1 MSTVSKTN
9 EPQLDREAL
18 AALYEETFKNL
29 EEGTITEGRVVA
41 LTKDKVVVDIGYK
54 SEGMIPSDQFSHDDL
69 QHLKIGDRIQVYIE
83 ECEDADGNL
92 ILSKEKADKMKIWE
106 ELEKLYKEEKSID
119 GKVVSRIKGGMM
131 VDIGVKAF
139 LPGSQIDLHPV
150 RDLDGLV
157 GRTFP
162 MKIIKINHRRGNVVV
177 SRRVL
182 LEETRDKKRQTTLA
196 TLKEGQLIQGMV
208 KNITDY
214 GAFIDL
220 GGIDGLL
227 HITDMSW
234 GRVGHPSEMFNVGD
248 RVEVSVLKYDRET
261 GRISLGLKQKSAD
274 PWTNVAGKYPIGTR
288 VKGRVVSL
296 TDYGAFVELEP
307 GVEGLV
313 HVSEMSWT
321 HEVRHPSRVVA
332 IGDQVEAAVLNVDPA
347 SRKISLGMKQTAPN
361 PWDMV
366 EGKYPV
372 GTRIEGKVKSLTD
385 FGAFIGLDEGIDG
398 LIHISDMSWTKHI
411 KHPSEIFKKGQKVEA
426 VVLRIDKEKERL
438 SLGFKQLSR
447 DPWDD
452 EIPNRYRVGDP
463 AVGKVSKVADFGIFV
478 ELDGGVEGLIHVS
491 ESGLDQSAKLEEKF
505 KLQDEVTAKIIKVDR
520 EERKIA
526 LSLRDH
532 QLDSDRR
539 HVDEYHATQ
548 GTPDQSLGRAAK
560 QSRKRGADDEKLMVN
575 SRRRSV
581 LLRRHLCVESYGAG
595 DDRKTVKAIVASPD
609 TSRDGH
615 RYRSAASRQ
624 FIVS

>member
-1 MSTVSKTN
+1 MSTVS
-9 EPQLDREAL
+9 PSSDQQLDRAAL

-41 LTKDKVVVDIGYK
+41 VTKDKVVVDIGYK
-54 SEGMIPSDQFSHDDL
+54 SEGMIPNDQFSTEEL
-69 QHLKIGDRIQVYIE
+69 QNIKVGDRLQVYIE
-83 ECEDADGNL
+83 ECEDDDGNL
-92 ILSKEKADKMKIWE
+92 VLSKEKADKMKIWE
-106 ELEKLYKEEKSID
+106 ELEKLFNDGKSID
-119 GKVVSRIKGGMM
+119 GKIVARIKGGMM

-162 MKIIKINHRRGNVVV
+162 LKIIKINHRRGNVVV

-182 LEETRDKKRQTTLA
+182 LEETRDSKRKTTLS
-196 TLKEGQLIQGMV
+196 TLKEGQLIQGVV

-234 GRVGHPSEMFNVGD
+234 GRVGHPSEMFNIGD
-248 RVEVSVLKYDRET
+248 KVEVSVLKYDRET

-274 PWTNVAGKYPIGTR
+274 PWTGVAAKYPIGAR
-288 VKGRVVSL
+288 VRGRVVSL
-296 TDYGAFVELEP
+296 TDYGAFIELEP

-313 HVSEMSWT
+313 HVSVMSWT
-321 HEVRHPSRVVA
+321 HEVRHPSRVVS
-332 IGDQVEAAVLNVDPA
+332 IGDQVEAAVLNVDSA

-366 EGKYPV
+366 EGKYAI

-385 FGAFIGLDEGIDG
+385 FGAFVGLEEGIDG

-411 KHPSEIFKKGQKVEA
+411 KHPSELFKKGQKVEA

-438 SLGFKQLSR
+438 SLGYKQLKS

-452 EIPNRYRVGDP
+452 EIPNRYAVGDV

-478 ELDGGVEGLIHVS
+478 ELDGGVEGLIHIS
-491 ESGLDQSAKLEEKF
+491 EAGLDPQAKLEEKF

-532 QLDSDRR
+532 QMDSDRR
-539 HVDEYHATQ
+539 TVDEYHATQ
-548 GTPDQSLGRAAK
+548 GALDQSLGRAVK
-560 QSRKRGADDEKLMVN
+560 QNRKRDQAEDDK
-575 SRRRSV
+575 
-581 LLRRHLCVESYGAG
+581 
-595 DDRKTVKAIVASPD
+595 
-609 TSRDGH
+609 
-615 RYRSAASRQ
+615 
-624 FIVS
+624 

>member
-1 MSTVSKTN
+1 MSTVS
-9 EPQLDREAL
+9 PSSDQQLDRAAL

-41 LTKDKVVVDIGYK
+41 VTKDKVVVDIGYK
-54 SEGMIPSDQFSHDDL
+54 SEGMIPNDQFSTEEL
-69 QHLKIGDRIQVYIE
+69 QNIKVGDRLQVYIE

-92 ILSKEKADKMKIWE
+92 VLSKEKADKMKIWE
-106 ELEKLYKEEKSID
+106 ELEKLFNDGKSID
-119 GKVVSRIKGGMM
+119 GKIVARIKGGMM

-162 MKIIKINHRRGNVVV
+162 LKIIKINHRRGNVVV

-182 LEETRDKKRQTTLA
+182 LEETRDSKRKTTLS
-196 TLKEGQLIQGMV
+196 TLKEGQLIHGVV

-234 GRVGHPSEMFNVGD
+234 GRVGHPSEMFNIGD
-248 RVEVSVLKYDRET
+248 KAEVSVLKYDRET

-274 PWTNVAGKYPIGTR
+274 PWTGVASKYAIGTR
-288 VKGRVVSL
+288 VRGRVVSL
-296 TDYGAFVELEP
+296 TDYGAFIELEP

-313 HVSEMSWT
+313 HVSVMSWT
-321 HEVRHPSRVVA
+321 HEVRHPSRVVS
-332 IGDQVEAAVLNVDPA
+332 IGDQVEAAVLNVDQA

-366 EGKYPV
+366 EGTYAI

-385 FGAFIGLDEGIDG
+385 FGAFVGLEEGIDG

-411 KHPSEIFKKGQKVEA
+411 KHPSELFKKGQKVEA

-438 SLGFKQLSR
+438 SLGYKQLR
-447 DPWDD
+447 NDPWDD
-452 EIPNRYRVGDP
+452 EIPNRYAVGDV

-478 ELDGGVEGLIHVS
+478 ELDGGVEGLIHIS
-491 ESGLDQSAKLEEKF
+491 EAGLDPQAKLEEKF

-532 QLDSDRR
+532 QMDSDRR
-539 HVDEYHATQ
+539 KVDEYHAAQ
-548 GTPDQSLGRAAK
+548 GALDQSLGRAAK
-560 QSRKRGADDEKLMVN
+560 QNRKRGPAEDDM
-575 SRRRSV
+575 
-581 LLRRHLCVESYGAG
+581 
-595 DDRKTVKAIVASPD
+595 
-609 TSRDGH
+609 
-615 RYRSAASRQ
+615 
-624 FIVS
+624 

>member
-1 MSTVSKTN
+1 MSTVS
-9 EPQLDREAL
+9 PSSDQQLDRAAL

-41 LTKDKVVVDIGYK
+41 VTKDKVVVDIGYK
-54 SEGMIPSDQFSHDDL
+54 SEGMIPNDQFSTEEL
-69 QHLKIGDRIQVYIE
+69 QNIKVGDRLQVYIE

-92 ILSKEKADKMKIWE
+92 VLSKEKADKMKIWE
-106 ELEKLYKEEKSID
+106 ELEKLFNDGKSID
-119 GKVVSRIKGGMM
+119 GKIVARIKGGMM

-162 MKIIKINHRRGNVVV
+162 LKIIKINHRRGNVVV

-182 LEETRDKKRQTTLA
+182 LEETRDSKRKTTLS
-196 TLKEGQLIQGMV
+196 TLKEGQLIHGVV

-234 GRVGHPSEMFNVGD
+234 GRVGHPSEMFNIGD
-248 RVEVSVLKYDRET
+248 KAEVSVLKYDRET

-274 PWTNVAGKYPIGTR
+274 PWTGVASKYAIGTR
-288 VKGRVVSL
+288 VRGRVVSL
-296 TDYGAFVELEP
+296 TDYGAFIELEP

-313 HVSEMSWT
+313 HVSVMSWT
-321 HEVRHPSRVVA
+321 HEVRHPSRVVS

-366 EGKYPV
+366 EGTYAI

-385 FGAFIGLDEGIDG
+385 FGAFVGLEEGIDG

-411 KHPSEIFKKGQKVEA
+411 KHPSELFKKGQKVEA

-438 SLGFKQLSR
+438 SLGYKQLKN

-452 EIPNRYRVGDP
+452 EIPNRYAVGDV

-478 ELDGGVEGLIHVS
+478 ELDGGVEGLIHIS
-491 ESGLDQSAKLEEKF
+491 EAGLDPQAKLEEKF

-532 QLDSDRR
+532 QMDSDRR
-539 HVDEYHATQ
+539 KVDEYHAAQ
-548 GTPDQSLGRAAK
+548 GALDQSLGRAAK
-560 QSRKRGADDEKLMVN
+560 QNRKRGPAEDDM
-575 SRRRSV
+575 
-581 LLRRHLCVESYGAG
+581 
-595 DDRKTVKAIVASPD
+595 
-609 TSRDGH
+609 
-615 RYRSAASRQ
+615 
-624 FIVS
+624 

>member
-1 MSTVSKTN
+1 MSTVSN
-9 EPQLDREAL
+9 GSDAQLDRNAL
-18 AALYEETFKNL
+18 AALYEETFRNL

-41 LTKDKVVVDIGYK
+41 LTKDKVIVDIGYK
-54 SEGMIPSDQFSHDDL
+54 SEGMIPTDQFSSEEL
-69 QHLKIGDRIQVYIE
+69 QNLKISDRIQVYIE

-92 ILSKEKADKMKIWE
+92 VLSKEKADKMKIWE
-106 ELEKLYKEEKSID
+106 ELETLYKEEKSIE
-119 GKVVSRIKGGMM
+119 GKIVSRIKGGMM

-157 GRTFP
+157 GKTFP
-162 MKIIKINHRRGNVVV
+162 LKIIKINHRRGNVVV

-196 TLKEGQLIQGMV
+196 NLKEGQLIQGTV

-214 GAFIDL
+214 GSFIDL

-234 GRVGHPSEMFNVGD
+234 GRVGHPSELFTVGD
-248 RVEVSVLKYDRET
+248 KAEVTVLKYDRET

-288 VKGRVVSL
+288 VRGRVVSL

-332 IGDQVEAAVLNVDPA
+332 VGDQVEAAVLNVDPA

-361 PWDMV
+361 PWDMI
-366 EGKYPV
+366 EGKYPI

-385 FGAFIGLDEGIDG
+385 FGAFVGLEEGIDG

-411 KHPSEIFKKGQKVEA
+411 KHPSELFKKGQKVEA

-438 SLGFKQLSR
+438 SLGYKQLAR
-447 DPWDD
+447 DPWD
-452 EIPNRYRVGDP
+452 EAIPARYHIGDS
-463 AVGKVSKVADFGIFV
+463 VTGKVSKVADFGIFI
-478 ELDGGVEGLIHVS
+478 ELDAGVEGLIHVS
-491 ESGLDQSAKLEEKF
+491 ESGLEPSAKLEEKF
-505 KLQDEVTAKIIKVDR
+505 KLQDDVTAKIIKVDR

-532 QLDSDRR
+532 QLDWERKQ
-539 HVDEYHATQ
+539 VDDYHSTQ
-548 GTPDQSLGRAAK
+548 GVLDQSLGRAAK
-560 QSRKRGADDEKLMVN
+560 QSRKRSQSEDQ
-575 SRRRSV
+575 S
-581 LLRRHLCVESYGAG
+581 
-595 DDRKTVKAIVASPD
+595 
-609 TSRDGH
+609 
-615 RYRSAASRQ
+615 
-624 FIVS
+624 

>member
-1 MSTVSKTN
+1 MSTVS
-9 EPQLDREAL
+9 PSSDQQLDRAAL

-41 LTKDKVVVDIGYK
+41 VSKDKVVVDIGYK
-54 SEGMIPSDQFSHDDL
+54 SEGMIPNDQFSTDELQNIKVGDL
-69 QHLKIGDRIQVYIE
+69 LKVYIE

-92 ILSKEKADKMKIWE
+92 VLSKEKADKMKIWE
-106 ELEKLYKEEKSID
+106 ELEKLFNDGKSID
-119 GKVVSRIKGGMM
+119 GKIVARIKGGMM

-162 MKIIKINHRRGNVVV
+162 LKIIKINHRRGNVVV

-182 LEETRDKKRQTTLA
+182 LEETRDSKRKTTLS
-196 TLKEGQLIQGMV
+196 TLKEGQLIQGVV

-234 GRVGHPSEMFNVGD
+234 GRVGHPSEMFNIGD
-248 RVEVSVLKYDRET
+248 KVEVSVLKYDRET

-274 PWTNVAGKYPIGTR
+274 PWTGVASKYAIGTR
-288 VKGRVVSL
+288 VRGRVVSL
-296 TDYGAFVELEP
+296 TDYGAFIELEP

-313 HVSEMSWT
+313 HVSVMSWT
-321 HEVRHPSRVVA
+321 HEVRHPSRVVS

-366 EGKYPV
+366 EGKYAI

-385 FGAFIGLDEGIDG
+385 FGAFVGLEEGIDG

-411 KHPSEIFKKGQKVEA
+411 KHPSELFKKGQKVEA

-438 SLGFKQLSR
+438 SLGFKQLKN

-452 EIPNRYRVGDP
+452 EIPNRYAVGDV

-478 ELDGGVEGLIHVS
+478 ELDGGVEGLIHIS
-491 ESGLDQSAKLEEKF
+491 EAGLDPQAKLEEKF

-532 QLDSDRR
+532 QMDSDRQK
-539 HVDEYHATQ
+539 VDEYHATQ
-548 GTPDQSLGRAAK
+548 GALDQSLGRSAK
-560 QSRKRGADDEKLMVN
+560 QNRKRGQAEDDK
-575 SRRRSV
+575 
-581 LLRRHLCVESYGAG
+581 
-595 DDRKTVKAIVASPD
+595 
-609 TSRDGH
+609 
-615 RYRSAASRQ
+615 
-624 FIVS
+624 

>member
-1 MSTVSKTN
+1 MSTVS
-9 EPQLDREAL
+9 PSSDQQLDRAAL

-41 LTKDKVVVDIGYK
+41 VSKDKVVVDIGYK
-54 SEGMIPSDQFSHDDL
+54 SEGMISNDQFSTEEL
-69 QHLKIGDRIQVYIE
+69 QNLKVGDPIKVYIE

-92 ILSKEKADKMKIWE
+92 VLSKEKADKMKIWE
-106 ELEKLYKEEKSID
+106 ELEKLFNEEKSID
-119 GKVVSRIKGGMM
+119 GKIVARIKGGMM

-162 MKIIKINHRRGNVVV
+162 LKIIKINHRRGNVVV

-182 LEETRDKKRQTTLA
+182 LEETRDSKRKNTLS
-196 TLKEGQLIQGMV
+196 TLKEGQLIQGVV

-234 GRVGHPSEMFNVGD
+234 GRVGHPSEMFNIGD
-248 RVEVSVLKYDRET
+248 KVEVSVLKYDRET

-274 PWTNVAGKYPIGTR
+274 PWSGVAGKYAIGTR
-288 VKGRVVSL
+288 VRGRVVSL
-296 TDYGAFVELEP
+296 TDYGAFIELEP

-321 HEVRHPSRVVA
+321 HEVRHPSRVVS
-332 IGDQVEAAVLNVDPA
+332 IGDQVEAAVLNMDPG

-366 EGKYPV
+366 EGKYAI

-385 FGAFIGLDEGIDG
+385 FGAFVGLEEGIDG

-411 KHPSEIFKKGQKVEA
+411 KHPSELFKKGQKVEA

-438 SLGFKQLSR
+438 SLGYKQLGS
-447 DPWDD
+447 DPWDA
-452 EIPNRYRVGDP
+452 EIPNRYGVGDV
-463 AVGKVSKVADFGIFV
+463 AVGKVSKIADFGIFV
-478 ELDGGVEGLIHVS
+478 ELDGGVEGLIHIS
-491 ESGLDQSAKLEEKF
+491 EAGLDPQAKLEEKF
-505 KLQDEVTAKIIKVDR
+505 KLGDEVTAKIIKVDR

-532 QLDSDRR
+532 QSDSDRR
-539 HVDEYHATQ
+539 QVDEYHSTQ
-548 GTPDQSLGRAAK
+548 GTLDQSLGRAAK
-560 QSRKRGADDEKLMVN
+560 QSRKRGSAEDEK
-575 SRRRSV
+575 
-581 LLRRHLCVESYGAG
+581 
-595 DDRKTVKAIVASPD
+595 
-609 TSRDGH
+609 
-615 RYRSAASRQ
+615 
-624 FIVS
+624 

>member
-1 MSTVSKTN
+1 MSTVS
-9 EPQLDREAL
+9 PSSDQQLDRAAL

-41 LTKDKVVVDIGYK
+41 VSKDKVVVDIGYK
-54 SEGMIPSDQFSHDDL
+54 SEGMISNDQFSTEEL
-69 QHLKIGDRIQVYIE
+69 QNLKVGDPIKVYIE

-92 ILSKEKADKMKIWE
+92 VLSKEKADKMKIWE
-106 ELEKLYKEEKSID
+106 ELEKLFNEEKSID
-119 GKVVSRIKGGMM
+119 GKIVARIKGGMM

-162 MKIIKINHRRGNVVV
+162 LKIIKINHRRGNVVV

-182 LEETRDKKRQTTLA
+182 LEETRDSKRKNTLS
-196 TLKEGQLIQGMV
+196 TLKEGQLIQGVV

-234 GRVGHPSEMFNVGD
+234 GRVGHPSEMFNIGD
-248 RVEVSVLKYDRET
+248 KVEVSVLKYDRET

-274 PWTNVAGKYPIGTR
+274 PWSGVAGKYAIGTR
-288 VKGRVVSL
+288 VRGRVVSL
-296 TDYGAFVELEP
+296 TDYGAFIELEP

-321 HEVRHPSRVVA
+321 HEVRHPSRVVS
-332 IGDQVEAAVLNVDPA
+332 IGDQVEAAVLNVDPG

-366 EGKYPV
+366 EGKYAI

-385 FGAFIGLDEGIDG
+385 FGAFVGLEEGIDG

-411 KHPSEIFKKGQKVEA
+411 KHPSELFKKGQKVEA

-438 SLGFKQLSR
+438 SLGYKQLGS
-447 DPWDD
+447 DPWDA
-452 EIPNRYRVGDP
+452 EIPNRYGVGDV
-463 AVGKVSKVADFGIFV
+463 AVGKVSKIADFGIFV
-478 ELDGGVEGLIHVS
+478 ELDGGVEGLIHIS
-491 ESGLDQSAKLEEKF
+491 EAGLDAQAKLEEKF
-505 KLQDEVTAKIIKVDR
+505 KLGDEVTAKIIKVDR

-532 QLDSDRR
+532 QSDSDRR
-539 HVDEYHATQ
+539 QVDEYHSTQ
-548 GTPDQSLGRAAK
+548 GTLDQSLGRAAK
-560 QSRKRGADDEKLMVN
+560 QSRKRGSAEDEK
-575 SRRRSV
+575 
-581 LLRRHLCVESYGAG
+581 
-595 DDRKTVKAIVASPD
+595 
-609 TSRDGH
+609 
-615 RYRSAASRQ
+615 
-624 FIVS
+624 

>member
-1 MSTVSKTN
+1 MSTVS
-9 EPQLDREAL
+9 PSSDQQLDRAAL

-41 LTKDKVVVDIGYK
+41 VSKDKVIVDIGYK
-54 SEGMIPSDQFSHDDL
+54 SEGMISNDQFSTEEL
-69 QHLKIGDRIQVYIE
+69 QNLKVGDPLKVYIE

-92 ILSKEKADKMKIWE
+92 VLSKEKADKMKIWE
-106 ELEKLYKEEKSID
+106 ELEKLFNEEKSID
-119 GKVVSRIKGGMM
+119 GKIVARIKGGMM

-162 MKIIKINHRRGNVVV
+162 LKIIKINHRRGNVVV

-182 LEETRDKKRQTTLA
+182 LEETRDSKRKNTLS
-196 TLKEGQLIQGMV
+196 TLKEGQLIQGVV

-234 GRVGHPSEMFNVGD
+234 GRVGHPSEMFNIGD
-248 RVEVSVLKYDRET
+248 KVEVSVLKYDRET

-274 PWTNVAGKYPIGTR
+274 PWSGVAGKYAIGTR
-288 VKGRVVSL
+288 VRGRVVSL
-296 TDYGAFVELEP
+296 TDYGAFIELEP

-321 HEVRHPSRVVA
+321 HEVRHPSRVVS
-332 IGDQVEAAVLNVDPA
+332 IGDQVEAAVLNVDPG

-366 EGKYPV
+366 EGKYAI

-385 FGAFIGLDEGIDG
+385 FGAFVGLEEGIDG

-411 KHPSEIFKKGQKVEA
+411 KHPSELFKKGQKVEA

-438 SLGFKQLSR
+438 SLGYKQLGS
-447 DPWDD
+447 DPWDA
-452 EIPNRYRVGDP
+452 EIPNKYGVGDV
-463 AVGKVSKVADFGIFV
+463 AVGKVSKIADFGIFV
-478 ELDGGVEGLIHVS
+478 ELDGGVEGLIHIS
-491 ESGLDQSAKLEEKF
+491 EAGLDPQAKLEDKF

-526 LSLRDH
+526 LSLREH
-532 QLDSDRR
+532 QMDSDRKQ
-539 HVDEYHATQ
+539 VDEYHSTQ
-548 GTPDQSLGRAAK
+548 GTLDQSLGRAVK
-560 QSRKRGADDEKLMVN
+560 QSRKRNQAEEEK
-575 SRRRSV
+575 
-581 LLRRHLCVESYGAG
+581 
-595 DDRKTVKAIVASPD
+595 
-609 TSRDGH
+609 
-615 RYRSAASRQ
+615 
-624 FIVS
+624 

>member
-1 MSTVSKTN
+1 MSTVS
-9 EPQLDREAL
+9 PSSDQQLDRAAL

-29 EEGTITEGRVVA
+29 EEGTITEGRVVTV
-41 LTKDKVVVDIGYK
+41 TKDKVVVDIGYK
-54 SEGMIPSDQFSHDDL
+54 SEGMIPNDQFSTEEL
-69 QHLKIGDRIQVYIE
+69 QNIKVGDRLQVYIE

-92 ILSKEKADKMKIWE
+92 VLSKEKADKMKIWE
-106 ELEKLYKEEKSID
+106 ELEKLFNDGKSID
-119 GKVVSRIKGGMM
+119 GKIVARIKGGMM

-162 MKIIKINHRRGNVVV
+162 LKIIKINHRRGNVVV

-182 LEETRDKKRQTTLA
+182 LEETRDSKRKTTLS
-196 TLKEGQLIQGMV
+196 TLKEGQLIQGVV

-234 GRVGHPSEMFNVGD
+234 GRVGHPSEMFNIGD
-248 RVEVSVLKYDRET
+248 KVEVSVLKYDRET

-274 PWTNVAGKYPIGTR
+274 PWTGVASKYAIGTR
-288 VKGRVVSL
+288 VRGRVVSL
-296 TDYGAFVELEP
+296 TDYGAFIELEP

-313 HVSEMSWT
+313 HVSVMSWT
-321 HEVRHPSRVVA
+321 HEVRHPSRVVS
-332 IGDQVEAAVLNVDPA
+332 IGDQVEAAVLNVDSA

-366 EGKYPV
+366 EGKYAI

-385 FGAFIGLDEGIDG
+385 FGAFVGLEEGIDG
-398 LIHISDMSWTKHI
+398 LIHISDMSWTKHV
-411 KHPSEIFKKGQKVEA
+411 KHPSELFKKGQKVEA

-438 SLGFKQLSR
+438 SLGYKQLKS
-447 DPWDD
+447 DPWED
-452 EIPNRYRVGDP
+452 EIPNRYAVGDV

-478 ELDGGVEGLIHVS
+478 ELDGGVEGLIHIS
-491 ESGLDQSAKLEEKF
+491 EAGLDQQAKLEEKF

-532 QLDSDRR
+532 QMDADRR
-539 HVDEYHATQ
+539 TVDEYHATQ
-548 GTPDQSLGRAAK
+548 GALDQSLGRAAK
-560 QSRKRGADDEKLMVN
+560 QNRKRVQAEDEK
-575 SRRRSV
+575 
-581 LLRRHLCVESYGAG
+581 
-595 DDRKTVKAIVASPD
+595 
-609 TSRDGH
+609 
-615 RYRSAASRQ
+615 
-624 FIVS
+624 

>member
-1 MSTVSKTN
+1 MSTVSKSS
-9 EPQLDREAL
+9 EQQLDRDAL

-29 EEGTITEGRVVA
+29 EEGTITEGSVVA
-41 LTKDKVVVDIGYK
+41 LTKGKVVVDIGYK
-54 SEGMIPSDQFSHDDL
+54 SEGMIPSDQFSNEEL
-69 QHLKIGDRIQVYIE
+69 QNIKIGDRLQVYIE
-83 ECEDADGNL
+83 ECEDQDGNL
-92 ILSKEKADKMKIWE
+92 VLSKEKADKMKIWE
-106 ELEKLYKEEKSID
+106 ELEALYKDEKSID

-182 LEETRDKKRQTTLA
+182 LEETRDKKRQTTLS
-196 TLKEGQLIQGMV
+196 TLKEGQLIQGTV

-274 PWTNVAGKYPIGTR
+274 PWTNVGGKYPIGTR

-296 TDYGAFVELEP
+296 TDYGAFIELEP

-321 HEVRHPSRVVA
+321 HEVRHPSRLVA
-332 IGDQVEAAVLNVDPA
+332 IGDQVEAAVLNVDPG

-366 EGKYPV
+366 EGKYPA

-411 KHPSEIFKKGQKVEA
+411 KHPSELFKKGQKVEA

-438 SLGFKQLSR
+438 SLGYKQLSQ

-452 EIPNRYRVGDP
+452 EIPSRYRVGDS
-463 AVGKVSKVADFGIFV
+463 ASGKVSKVADFGIFV
-478 ELDGGVEGLIHVS
+478 ELDGGVEGLIHIS
-491 ESGLDQSAKLEEKF
+491 EAGLDQSVKLEERF
-505 KLQDEVTAKIIKVDR
+505 KLQDDVTAKIIKVDR

-539 HVDEYHATQ
+539 QVDEYHATQ
-548 GTPDQSLGRAAK
+548 GALDQSLGRAAK
-560 QSRKRGADDEKLMVN
+560 QNRKRGAADDE
-575 SRRRSV
+575 S
-581 LLRRHLCVESYGAG
+581 
-595 DDRKTVKAIVASPD
+595 
-609 TSRDGH
+609 
-615 RYRSAASRQ
+615 
-624 FIVS
+624 

>member
-1 MSTVSKTN
+1 MGTVSN
-9 EPQLDREAL
+9 SSDAQLDRNAL
-18 AALYEETFKNL
+18 AALYEETFRNL

-41 LTKDKVVVDIGYK
+41 LTKDKVIVDIGYK
-54 SEGMIPSDQFSHDDL
+54 SEGMIPSDQFSSEDL
-69 QHLKIGDRIQVYIE
+69 QNLKIGDRLQVYIE

-92 ILSKEKADKMKIWE
+92 VLSKEKADKMKIWE
-106 ELEKLYKEEKSID
+106 ELEKLYKEEKSIE
-119 GKVVSRIKGGMM
+119 GKIVSRIKGGMM

-157 GRTFP
+157 GKVFP
-162 MKIIKINHRRGNVVV
+162 LKIIKINHRRGNVVV

-196 TLKEGQLIQGMV
+196 NLKEGQLIQGTV

-214 GAFIDL
+214 GSFIDL

-234 GRVGHPSEMFNVGD
+234 GRVGHPSELFTMGD
-248 RVEVSVLKYDRET
+248 KVEVTVLKYDRET

-288 VKGRVVSL
+288 VRGRVVSL

-332 IGDQVEAAVLNVDPA
+332 VGDQVEAAVLNVDPA

-361 PWDMV
+361 PWDMI
-366 EGKYPV
+366 EGKYPI

-385 FGAFIGLDEGIDG
+385 FGAFVGLEEGIDG

-411 KHPSEIFKKGQKVEA
+411 KHPSELFKKGQKVEA

-438 SLGFKQLSR
+438 SLGYKQLAR
-447 DPWDD
+447 DPWD
-452 EIPNRYRVGDP
+452 EVIPSRYHVGDSV
-463 AVGKVSKVADFGIFV
+463 AGKVSKVADFGIFI

-491 ESGLDQSAKLEEKF
+491 ESGLEPPAKLEEKF
-505 KLQDEVTAKIIKVDR
+505 KLQDDVTAKIIKVDR

-532 QLDSDRR
+532 QLDWERKQ
-539 HVDEYHATQ
+539 VDDYHSAQ
-548 GTPDQSLGRAAK
+548 GVLDQSLGRAAK
-560 QSRKRGADDEKLMVN
+560 QSRKRSQSEEQN
-575 SRRRSV
+575 
-581 LLRRHLCVESYGAG
+581 
-595 DDRKTVKAIVASPD
+595 
-609 TSRDGH
+609 
-615 RYRSAASRQ
+615 
-624 FIVS
+624 

>member
-1 MSTVSKTN
+1 MGTVSN
-9 EPQLDREAL
+9 SSEAQLDRDAL
-18 AALYEETFKNL
+18 AALYEETFRNL

-54 SEGMIPSDQFSHDDL
+54 SEGMIPSDQFSAEEL
-69 QHLKIGDRIQVYIE
+69 QNVKVGDRLQVYIE

-92 ILSKEKADKMKIWE
+92 VLSKEKADKMKIWE
-106 ELEKLYKEEKSID
+106 ELEKLYKDEKSIE
-119 GKVVSRIKGGMM
+119 GKIVSRIKGGMM

-157 GRTFP
+157 GKTFP
-162 MKIIKINHRRGNVVV
+162 LKIIKINHRRGNVVV

-196 TLKEGQLIQGMV
+196 TLKEGQLIQGTV

-214 GAFIDL
+214 GSFIDL

-234 GRVGHPSEMFNVGD
+234 GRVGHPSEMFTVGD
-248 RVEVSVLKYDRET
+248 KVEVTVLKYDRET
-261 GRISLGLKQKSAD
+261 GRISLGLKQKTAD
-274 PWTNVAGKYPIGTR
+274 PWTNVAGKYPVGTR
-288 VKGRVVSL
+288 VRGRVVSL
-296 TDYGAFVELEP
+296 TDYGAFIELEP

-332 IGDQVEAAVLNVDPA
+332 VGDQVEAAVLNVDPA

-361 PWDMV
+361 PWDMI
-366 EGKYPV
+366 ENKYPV

-385 FGAFIGLDEGIDG
+385 FGAFIGLEEGIDG

-411 KHPSEIFKKGQKVEA
+411 KHPSELFKKAQKVEA
-426 VVLRIDKEKERL
+426 IVLRIDKEKERL
-438 SLGFKQLSR
+438 SLGFKQLAR

-452 EIPNRYRVGDP
+452 AIPARYHVGDS
-463 AVGKVSKVADFGIFV
+463 VTGKVSKVADFGIFV
-478 ELDGGVEGLIHVS
+478 ELDGGVEGLIHIS
-491 ESGLDQSAKLEEKF
+491 ETGVEPQTKLEEKF
-505 KLQDEVTAKIIKVDR
+505 KLQDTVVAKIIKVDR

-532 QLDSDRR
+532 QLDSERR
-539 HVDEYHATQ
+539 QVDEYHSTQ
-548 GTPDQSLGRAAK
+548 GAPDQSLGRAAK
-560 QSRKRGADDEKLMVN
+560 QSRKRQPADD
-575 SRRRSV
+575 
-581 LLRRHLCVESYGAG
+581 
-595 DDRKTVKAIVASPD
+595 
-609 TSRDGH
+609 
-615 RYRSAASRQ
+615 
-624 FIVS
+624 

>member
-1 MSTVSKTN
+1 MSTVSKSS
-9 EPQLDREAL
+9 EQQLDRDAL

-54 SEGMIPSDQFSHDDL
+54 SEGMIPSDQFSNEDL
-69 QHLKIGDRIQVYIE
+69 QNLKIGDRLQVYIE

-119 GKVVSRIKGGMM
+119 GKVISRIKGGMM

-248 RVEVSVLKYDRET
+248 RVEVTVLKYDRET

-385 FGAFIGLDEGIDG
+385 FGAFVGLDEGIDG

-411 KHPSEIFKKGQKVEA
+411 KHPSELFKKGQKVEA

-438 SLGFKQLSR
+438 SLGYKQLSR

-452 EIPNRYRVGDP
+452 EIPSRYRVGDS
-463 AVGKVSKVADFGIFV
+463 ATGKVSKVADFGIFV
-478 ELDGGVEGLIHVS
+478 ELEGGVEGLIHIS
-491 ESGLDQSAKLEEKF
+491 EAGLDQSVKLEEKF
-505 KLQDEVTAKIIKVDR
+505 KLQDDVTAKIIKVDR
-520 EERKIA
+520 DERKIA

-532 QLDSDRR
+532 QLDSERR
-539 HVDEYHATQ
+539 QVDEYHASQ
-548 GTPDQSLGRAAK
+548 GAIDQSLGRAAK
-560 QSRKRGADDEKLMVN
+560 QSRKRGSADDE
-575 SRRRSV
+575 R
-581 LLRRHLCVESYGAG
+581 
-595 DDRKTVKAIVASPD
+595 
-609 TSRDGH
+609 
-615 RYRSAASRQ
+615 
-624 FIVS
+624 

>member
-1 MSTVSKTN
+1 MNTVS
-9 EPQLDREAL
+9 PSSDQQLDRAAL

-41 LTKDKVVVDIGYK
+41 VTKDKVVVDIGYK
-54 SEGMIPSDQFSHDDL
+54 SEGMIPNDQFSTEEL
-69 QHLKIGDRIQVYIE
+69 QDIKVGDRLQVYIE

-92 ILSKEKADKMKIWE
+92 VLSKEKADKMKIWE
-106 ELEKLYKEEKSID
+106 ELEKLFNDGKSID
-119 GKVVSRIKGGMM
+119 GKIVARIKGGMM

-162 MKIIKINHRRGNVVV
+162 LKIIKINHRRGNVVV

-182 LEETRDKKRQTTLA
+182 LEETRDSKRKTTLS
-196 TLKEGQLIQGMV
+196 TLKEGQLIHGVV

-234 GRVGHPSEMFNVGD
+234 GRVGHPSEMFNIGD
-248 RVEVSVLKYDRET
+248 KVEVSVLKYDRET

-274 PWTNVAGKYPIGTR
+274 PWTGVASKYAIGTR
-288 VKGRVVSL
+288 VRGRVVSL
-296 TDYGAFVELEP
+296 TDYGAFIELEP

-313 HVSEMSWT
+313 HVSVMSWT
-321 HEVRHPSRVVA
+321 HEVRHPSRVVS
-332 IGDQVEAAVLNVDPA
+332 IGDQVEAAVLNVDSA

-366 EGKYPV
+366 EGKYAI

-385 FGAFIGLDEGIDG
+385 FGAFVGLEEGIDG

-411 KHPSEIFKKGQKVEA
+411 KHPSELFKKGQKVEA

-438 SLGFKQLSR
+438 SLGYKQLKS

-452 EIPNRYRVGDP
+452 EIPNRYAVGDV

-478 ELDGGVEGLIHVS
+478 ELDGGVEGLIHIS
-491 ESGLDQSAKLEEKF
+491 EAGLDQQAKLEEKF

-532 QLDSDRR
+532 QMDSDRR
-539 HVDEYHATQ
+539 TVDEYHATQ
-548 GTPDQSLGRAAK
+548 GALDQSLGRAAK
-560 QSRKRGADDEKLMVN
+560 QNRKRGQAEDEK
-575 SRRRSV
+575 
-581 LLRRHLCVESYGAG
+581 
-595 DDRKTVKAIVASPD
+595 
-609 TSRDGH
+609 
-615 RYRSAASRQ
+615 
-624 FIVS
+624 

>member
-1 MSTVSKTN
+1 MSMAS
-9 EPQLDREAL
+9 PSSDQQLDRAAL

-41 LTKDKVVVDIGYK
+41 VTKDKVVVDIGYK
-54 SEGMIPSDQFSHDDL
+54 SEGMIPNDQFSTEEL
-69 QHLKIGDRIQVYIE
+69 QNIKVGDRLQVYIE

-92 ILSKEKADKMKIWE
+92 VLSKEKADKMKIWE
-106 ELEKLYKEEKSID
+106 ELEKLFNDGKSID
-119 GKVVSRIKGGMM
+119 GKIVARIKGGMM

-162 MKIIKINHRRGNVVV
+162 LKIIKINHRRGNVVV

-182 LEETRDKKRQTTLA
+182 LEETRDSKRKTTLS
-196 TLKEGQLIQGMV
+196 TLKEGQLIHGVV

-234 GRVGHPSEMFNVGD
+234 GRVGHPSEMFNIGD
-248 RVEVSVLKYDRET
+248 KVEVSVLKYDRET

-274 PWTNVAGKYPIGTR
+274 PWTGVASKYAIGTR
-288 VKGRVVSL
+288 VRGRVVSL
-296 TDYGAFVELEP
+296 TDYGAFIELEP

-313 HVSEMSWT
+313 HVSVMSWT
-321 HEVRHPSRVVA
+321 HEVRHPSRVVS

-366 EGKYPV
+366 EGKYAI

-385 FGAFIGLDEGIDG
+385 FGAFVGLEEGIDG

-411 KHPSEIFKKGQKVEA
+411 KHPSELFKKGQKVEA

-438 SLGFKQLSR
+438 SLGYKQLMN

-452 EIPNRYRVGDP
+452 EIPNRYVVGDV

-478 ELDGGVEGLIHVS
+478 ELDGGVEGLIHIS
-491 ESGLDQSAKLEEKF
+491 EAGLDPQAKLEEKF

-526 LSLRDH
+526 LSLRDL
-532 QLDSDRR
+532 QMDSDRR
-539 HVDEYHATQ
+539 KVDEYHATQ
-548 GTPDQSLGRAAK
+548 GALDQSLGRTAK
-560 QSRKRGADDEKLMVN
+560 QNRKRGQAEDDK
-575 SRRRSV
+575 
-581 LLRRHLCVESYGAG
+581 
-595 DDRKTVKAIVASPD
+595 
-609 TSRDGH
+609 
-615 RYRSAASRQ
+615 
-624 FIVS
+624 

>member
-1 MSTVSKTN
+1 MSTVS
-9 EPQLDREAL
+9 PSSDQQLDRAAL
-18 AALYEETFKNL
+18 AALYEETFRNL
-29 EEGTITEGRVVA
+29 EEGTITEGSVVA
-41 LTKDKVVVDIGYK
+41 VTKDKVVVDIGYK
-54 SEGMIPSDQFSHDDL
+54 SEGMIPNDQFSTVEL
-69 QHLKIGDRIQVYIE
+69 QNIKVGDRLQVYIE

-92 ILSKEKADKMKIWE
+92 VLSKEKADKMKIWE
-106 ELEKLYKEEKSID
+106 ELEKLFNDGKSID
-119 GKVVSRIKGGMM
+119 GKIVARIKGGMM

-162 MKIIKINHRRGNVVV
+162 LKIIKINHRRGNVVV

-182 LEETRDKKRQTTLA
+182 LEETRDSKRKTTLS
-196 TLKEGQLIQGMV
+196 TLKEGQLIHGVV

-234 GRVGHPSEMFNVGD
+234 GRVGHPSEMFNIGD
-248 RVEVSVLKYDRET
+248 KVEVSVLKYDRET

-274 PWTNVAGKYPIGTR
+274 PWTGVATKYAVGTR
-288 VKGRVVSL
+288 VRGRVVSL
-296 TDYGAFVELEP
+296 TDYGAFIELEP

-313 HVSEMSWT
+313 HVSVMSWT
-321 HEVRHPSRVVA
+321 HEVRHPSRVVS

-366 EGKYPV
+366 EGKYAI
-372 GTRIEGKVKSLTD
+372 GTHIEGKVKSLTD
-385 FGAFIGLDEGIDG
+385 FGAFVGLEEGIDG

-411 KHPSEIFKKGQKVEA
+411 KHPSELFKKGQKVEA

-438 SLGFKQLSR
+438 SLGYKQLKN

-452 EIPNRYRVGDP
+452 EIPNRYAVGDV
-463 AVGKVSKVADFGIFV
+463 AVGKVNKVADFGIFV
-478 ELDGGVEGLIHVS
+478 ELDGGVEGLIHIS
-491 ESGLDQSAKLEEKF
+491 EAGLDPQAKLEEKF

-526 LSLRDH
+526 LSLRDL
-532 QLDSDRR
+532 QMDSDRR
-539 HVDEYHATQ
+539 KVDEYHATQ
-548 GTPDQSLGRAAK
+548 DALDQSLGRAAK
-560 QSRKRGADDEKLMVN
+560 QNRMRGQAEDDK
-575 SRRRSV
+575 
-581 LLRRHLCVESYGAG
+581 
-595 DDRKTVKAIVASPD
+595 
-609 TSRDGH
+609 
-615 RYRSAASRQ
+615 
-624 FIVS
+624 

>member
-1 MSTVSKTN
+1 MSTVS
-9 EPQLDREAL
+9 PSSDQQLDRAAL

-29 EEGTITEGRVVA
+29 EEGTITEGRIVA
-41 LTKDKVVVDIGYK
+41 VTKDKVVVDIGYK
-54 SEGMIPSDQFSHDDL
+54 SEGMIQNDQFSTEEL
-69 QHLKIGDRIQVYIE
+69 QNIKVGDRLQVYIE

-92 ILSKEKADKMKIWE
+92 VLSKEKADKMKIWE
-106 ELEKLYKEEKSID
+106 ELEKLFNDGKSID
-119 GKVVSRIKGGMM
+119 GKIVARIKGGMM

-162 MKIIKINHRRGNVVV
+162 LKIIKINHRRGNVVV

-182 LEETRDKKRQTTLA
+182 LEETRDSKRKTTLS
-196 TLKEGQLIQGMV
+196 TLKEGQLIQGQV

-234 GRVGHPSEMFNVGD
+234 GRVGHPSEMFNIGD
-248 RVEVSVLKYDRET
+248 KVEVSVLKYDRET

-274 PWTNVAGKYPIGTR
+274 PWTGVATKYAIGTR
-288 VKGRVVSL
+288 VRGRVVSL
-296 TDYGAFVELEP
+296 TDYGAFIELEP

-313 HVSEMSWT
+313 HVSVMSWT
-321 HEVRHPSRVVA
+321 HEVRHPSRVVS

-366 EGKYPV
+366 EGKYAI
-372 GTRIEGKVKSLTD
+372 GTHIEGKVKSLTD
-385 FGAFIGLDEGIDG
+385 FGAFVGLEEGIDG

-411 KHPSEIFKKGQKVEA
+411 KHPSELFKKGQKVEA

-438 SLGFKQLSR
+438 SLGYKQLKS
-447 DPWDD
+447 DPWDE
-452 EIPNRYRVGDP
+452 EIPSRYAVGDV
-463 AVGKVSKVADFGIFV
+463 AVGKISKVADFGIFV
-478 ELDGGVEGLIHVS
+478 ELDGGVEGLIHIS
-491 ESGLDQSAKLEEKF
+491 EAGLDAQAKLEEKF

-532 QLDSDRR
+532 QMDSDRR
-539 HVDEYHATQ
+539 TVDEFHATQ
-548 GTPDQSLGRAAK
+548 GALDQSLGRAAK
-560 QSRKRGADDEKLMVN
+560 QNRKREQAEDEK
-575 SRRRSV
+575 
-581 LLRRHLCVESYGAG
+581 
-595 DDRKTVKAIVASPD
+595 
-609 TSRDGH
+609 
-615 RYRSAASRQ
+615 
-624 FIVS
+624 

>member
-1 MSTVSKTN
+1 MSTVSKGS
-9 EPQLDREAL
+9 EAQLDREAL
-18 AALYEETFKNL
+18 AALYEETFRNL

-54 SEGMIPSDQFSHDDL
+54 SEGVILGDQFSAEEL
-69 QHLKIGDRIQVYIE
+69 QNLKVGDRLQVYIE
-83 ECEDADGNL
+83 ECEDSDGNL
-92 ILSKEKADKMKIWE
+92 VLSKEKADKMKIWE
-106 ELEKLYKEEKSID
+106 ELEKLYKDEKSIE
-119 GKVVSRIKGGMM
+119 GKIISRIKGGMM

-157 GRTFP
+157 GKTFP
-162 MKIIKINHRRGNVVV
+162 LKIIKINHRRGNVVV

-196 TLKEGQLIQGMV
+196 NLKEGQLIQGMV

-214 GAFIDL
+214 GSFIDL

-234 GRVGHPSEMFNVGD
+234 GRVGHPSELFTVGD
-248 RVEVSVLKYDRET
+248 KVEVTVLKYDRET

-288 VKGRVVSL
+288 VRGRVVSL

-332 IGDQVEAAVLNVDPA
+332 VGDQVEAAVLNVDPA

-361 PWDMV
+361 PWDMI
-366 EGKYPV
+366 ESKYPI

-385 FGAFIGLDEGIDG
+385 FGAFIGLEEGIDG

-411 KHPSEIFKKGQKVEA
+411 KHPSELFKKAQKVEA
-426 VVLRIDKEKERL
+426 IVLRIDKEKERL
-438 SLGFKQLSR
+438 SLGYKQLTR
-447 DPWDD
+447 DPWEDA
-452 EIPNRYRVGDP
+452 IPAQYHVGDSV
-463 AVGKVSKVADFGIFV
+463 AGKVSKVADFGIFI
-478 ELDGGVEGLIHVS
+478 ELDGGVEGLIHIS
-491 ESGLDQSAKLEEKF
+491 ETGVEPQAKLEEKF
-505 KLQDEVTAKIIKVDR
+505 KLQDGVTAKIIKVDR

-526 LSLRDH
+526 LSLRDQ
-532 QLDSDRR
+532 QLDTDRKQ
-539 HVDEYHATQ
+539 VDEYHSSQ
-548 GTPDQSLGRAAK
+548 GVPDQSFGRAAK
-560 QSRKRGADDEKLMVN
+560 QNRKRSQSDD
-575 SRRRSV
+575 
-581 LLRRHLCVESYGAG
+581 
-595 DDRKTVKAIVASPD
+595 
-609 TSRDGH
+609 
-615 RYRSAASRQ
+615 
-624 FIVS
+624 

>member
-1 MSTVSKTN
+1 MSTVSN
-9 EPQLDREAL
+9 SSDAQLDREAL
-18 AALYEETFKNL
+18 AALYEETFRNL

-41 LTKDKVVVDIGYK
+41 MTKDKVVIDIGYK
-54 SEGMIPSDQFSHDDL
+54 SEGMIPTDQFSSEEL
-69 QHLKIGDRIQVYIE
+69 QNLKVGDPVQVYIE

-92 ILSKEKADKMKIWE
+92 VLSKEKADKMKIWE
-106 ELEKLYKEEKSID
+106 ELETLYKEEKSIE
-119 GKVVSRIKGGMM
+119 GKIVSRIKGGMM

-157 GRTFP
+157 GKTFP
-162 MKIIKINHRRGNVVV
+162 LKIIKINHRRGNVVV

-196 TLKEGQLIQGMV
+196 TLKEGQLIQGTV

-214 GAFIDL
+214 GSFIDL

-234 GRVGHPSEMFNVGD
+234 GRVGHPSELFTVGD
-248 RVEVSVLKYDRET
+248 KAEVTVLKYDRET

-288 VKGRVVSL
+288 VRGRVVSL

-332 IGDQVEAAVLNVDPA
+332 VGDQVEAAVLNVDPA

-361 PWDMV
+361 PWDMI

-385 FGAFIGLDEGIDG
+385 FGAFIGLEEGIDG

-411 KHPSEIFKKGQKVEA
+411 KHPSELFKKGQKVEA
-426 VVLRIDKEKERL
+426 IVLRIDKEKERL
-438 SLGFKQLSR
+438 SLGYKQLAR
-447 DPWDD
+447 DPWD
-452 EIPNRYRVGDP
+452 EAIPARYHIGDS
-463 AVGKVSKVADFGIFV
+463 VTGKVSKVADFGIFI
-478 ELDGGVEGLIHVS
+478 ELDAGVEGLIHVS
-491 ESGLDQSAKLEEKF
+491 ESGLEPSAKLEEKF
-505 KLQDEVTAKIIKVDR
+505 KLQDDVTAKIIKVDQ

-532 QLDSDRR
+532 QQDWERKQ
-539 HVDEYHATQ
+539 VDDYHSTQ
-548 GTPDQSLGRAAK
+548 GVLDQSLGRAAK
-560 QSRKRGADDEKLMVN
+560 QSRKRSQPDDQN
-575 SRRRSV
+575 
-581 LLRRHLCVESYGAG
+581 
-595 DDRKTVKAIVASPD
+595 
-609 TSRDGH
+609 
-615 RYRSAASRQ
+615 
-624 FIVS
+624 